1 MPATKRMSNVGSWN
15 VKLRDDTPRSVTDQ
29 ITLNTAQWSH
39 LVLLPG
45 QIDAASVTFNDLLSM
60 SMFTGVYRGRTGRTE
75 LNGAHVSIY
84 LGDEQGHGPIRESAL
99 TKAAGTF
106 DQWATDLKP
115 ASLNA
120 GTYLTSVSTLNWST
134 IYKTPRQDLDYVCD
148 YFTGGAL
155 TWGQV
160 YTWQVTDDLTLNVG
174 APSTFD
180 PRYLILSPT
189 ASGTDY
195 AYPGVECEFSVDYD
209 AEDYV
214 TKVIA
219 DNGSSTATS
228 SGSNPY
234 ENGLGGALEHEA
246 YINDPD
252 TVTGALTNVAKGQ
265 RIQHDEP
272 EWRVNARTPAFA
284 VMSKIGPGG
293 GAYCWDVESGLY
305 NVVWLGASSASG
317 LNYRGEVI
325 HPRLLYVQSVTMP
338 IEDGMGVY
346 LHLADGSDEIID
358 LSPFVEWERPGATI
372 EVGSPA
378 RRLVRPVQL
387 SPVRW

>member
-1 MPATKRMSNVGSWN
+1 MPATKRMSNVGSWSLT
-15 VKLRDDTPRSVTDQ
+15 LRDDTPRQVTDQ
-29 ITLNTAQWSH
+29 LTVADAKWSH

-45 QIDAASVTFNDLLSM
+45 QIDAASVTFADLLSM

-75 LNGAHVSIY
+75 LNGAHASIY

-106 DQWATDLKP
+106 DQWVTDIKP

-120 GTYLTSVSTLNWST
+120 GDYLTSISTLNWST

-155 TWGQV
+155 TFGQV

-174 APSTFD
+174 APSSFD
-180 PRYLILSPT
+180 DRSLILSPM
-189 ASGTDY
+189 AGGTDFNVQ
-195 AYPGVECEFSVDYD
+195 GVECEFSVDYD

-214 TKVIA
+214 TKVIV
-219 DNGSSTATS
+219 DNGSSTDSS
-228 SGSNPY
+228 SGSVPY
-234 ENGLGGALEHEA
+234 EDGLGGTLEHEA
-246 YINDPD
+246 YVSDPGTTATLN
-252 TVTGALTNVAKGQ
+252 TVAAGQ
-265 RIQHDEP
+265 RVQHDQP
-272 EWRVNARTPAFA
+272 EWRVTARTPAFA

-293 GAYCWDVESGLY
+293 DAFCWDVESGLY
-305 NVVWLGASSASG
+305 TVSWGSSSLASG
-317 LNYRGEVI
+317 IYYRGEVI
-325 HPRLLYVQSVTMP
+325 QPKALYVQAVTMP
-338 IEDGMGVY
+338 IEEGMGVY

-358 LSPFVEWERPGATI
+358 LSPYVEWERPGATI

-378 RRLVRPVQL
+378 RRLIAPIAL
-387 SPVRW
+387 SSVRW

>member
-1 MPATKRMSNVGSWN
+1 MPATKRMSNVGSWS
-15 VKLRDDTPRSVTDQ
+15 VKLRDDTPRDVTDRLT
-29 ITLNTAQWSH
+29 IADAQWSH

-45 QIDAASVTFNDLLSM
+45 QVEAASVTFNDLLSM

-75 LNGAHVSIY
+75 FAGAHASIY

-106 DQWATDLKP
+106 DQWATDIKP
-115 ASLNA
+115 SSLNA
-120 GTYLTSVSTLNWST
+120 GSYLTSISTLNWST
-134 IYKTPRQDLDYVCD
+134 IYKTPRQDLDYICD

-155 TWGQV
+155 TFGQV

-174 APSTFD
+174 APSSFD
-180 PRYLILSPT
+180 DRTVVLSPM
-189 ASGTDY
+189 AGGTDFSEF
-195 AYPGVECEFSVDYD
+195 GVECEFTVNYD

-219 DNGSSTATS
+219 DNGSSVGTS
-228 SGSNPY
+228 SGSSVYDNA
-234 ENGLGGALEHEA
+234 LGTALEHEA
-246 YINDPD
+246 YVNDSD
-252 TVTGALTNVAKGQ
+252 TVAGALSGVAAGQ
-265 RIQHDEP
+265 RIQHDAP
-272 EWRVNARTPAFA
+272 EWRVSARTPAFA
-284 VMSKIGPGG
+284 IMANIGPGSA
-293 GAYCWDVESGLY
+293 AYCWDIESGLY
-305 NVVWLGASSASG
+305 TVSWASSTLASG
-317 LNYRGEVI
+317 IYYRGEVI
-325 HPRLLYVQSVTMP
+325 QPRALYVQALTMP

-358 LSPFVEWERPGATI
+358 LSPYVEWERPGATI

-378 RRLVRPVQL
+378 RRLVAPVAL

>member
-1 MPATKRMSNVGSWN
+1 MPATKRMSNVGSWSLR
-15 VKLRDDTPRSVTDQ
+15 LRDDTPRQVTDQ
-29 ITLNTAQWSH
+29 LTVADAKWSH

-45 QIDAASVTFNDLLSM
+45 QIDTASVTFTDLLAM

-75 LNGAHVSIY
+75 LNGAHASIY

-106 DQWATDLKP
+106 DQWVTDIKP

-120 GTYLTSVSTLNWST
+120 GSYLTSISTLNWST

-155 TWGQV
+155 TFGQV

-174 APSTFD
+174 APSSFD
-180 PRYLILSPT
+180 SRSLILSPM
-189 ASGTDY
+189 AGGTDFNVQ
-195 AYPGVECEFSVDYD
+195 GVECEFSVDYD

-214 TKVIA
+214 TKVIV
-219 DNGSSTATS
+219 DNGSSTGSS
-228 SGSNPY
+228 SGSVPY
-234 ENGLGGALEHEA
+234 EDGLGGTLEHEA
-246 YINDPD
+246 YVSDPD
-252 TVTGALTNVAKGQ
+252 TTATLNTIAAGQ
-265 RIQHDEP
+265 RVQHDQP
-272 EWRVNARTPAFA
+272 EWRVTARTPAFA

-293 GAYCWDVESGLY
+293 AAYCWDVESGLY
-305 NVVWLGASSASG
+305 TVTWGSSSLASG
-317 LNYRGEVI
+317 IYYRGEVI
-325 HPRLLYVQSVTMP
+325 QPRTLYVQAVSMP
-338 IEDGMGVY
+338 IEEGMGVY

-358 LSPFVEWERPGATI
+358 LSPYVEWERPGATI

-378 RRLVRPVQL
+378 RRLVAPLAL
-387 SPVRW
+387 SSVRW